1 MHGSGK
7 ESESV
12 TRSTLSHAYLSRI
25 TDTYPHKLALTI
37 IKAALNVP
45 PSPCST
51 DLRVR
56 EVVHAIHAPLTARL
70 GPDRTVA
77 GRPRTGGRY
86 HDLQRHPGG
95 HQGLHD
101 HGRGRHQRDRKS
113 VV

>member
-12 TRSTLSHAYLSRI
+12 TISTLSHACLSRI
-25 TDTYPHKLALTI
+25 TDTYPQKLATTVV
-37 IKAALNVP
+37 KAAPNLP

-56 EVVHAIHAPLTARL
+56 EVVHAIHVPLTARL

-77 GRPRTGGRY
+77 GRPRTGRRH
-86 HDLQRHPGG
+86 HDLQRDPGG
-95 HQGLHD
+95 HQGLHH
-101 HGRGRHQRDRKS
+101 HGGGGHQR
-113 VV
+113 